1 MESID
6 LHIININGML
16 AQATEML
23 EQSYS
28 DIAIDQSRY
37 IGEKMALERVLRYLR
52 NQKDLVVTH
61 GVSLDE
67 SLALMSNTKKG
78 N

>member
-1 MESID
+1 MDSID

-23 EQSYS
+23 DKSYS
-28 DIAIDQSRY
+28 DISIEQNRY
-37 IGEKMALERVLRYLR
+37 IGEKLALERVLRYLK
-52 NQKDLVVTH
+52 NQKDLVITH

-67 SLALMSNTKKG
+67 SLALMQKG